1 LRAAAGRALHSAAM
15 SQGALDALRRLMGEA
30 ASGGAAKVDAVTALA
45 QRTLF
50 VPTWRI
56 GDDGFR
62 TVVNSSGI
70 AAMPVW
76 LDLAGIEEASRMFGW
91 AMPDGRVPYKEIGA
105 RAALGHALAHNLLVV
120 VELGGDPSMEIE
132 QDELRP
138 LLAARATPVP
148 PARMATPIAAPAGF
162 VPPAAEA
169 RMTQPTPAAQAASPR
184 VTPTPPARMPSPI
197 AAPAGYV
204 PGTPARKP
212 QRFDESSAPFAA
224 PPELPR
230 SSLADPQRA
239 QEAPQTRVSQA
250 QPSRVAAPDT
260 SRASQ
265 VARGSSVP
273 GGAVQATFGSG
284 PGAVTIG
291 PLQSEAGDTL
301 LRALADALRE
311 FPEVEWALL
320 ASVARGPAAAVPTV
334 AVRVDPSFRTRVG
347 DIVAAVRAAA
357 SSEGAGLDVLLLDD
371 AKLMKQARAAGQ
383 PFYPWRR

>member
-1 LRAAAGRALHSAAM
+1 
-15 SQGALDALRRLMGEA
+15 MGEA
-30 ASGGAAKVDAVTALA
+30 ASSGQAKSDAVTALA

-62 TVVNSSGI
+62 TVVSSSGV

-76 LDLAGIEEASRMFGW
+76 LDLAGIEEASRTFGW

-105 RAALGHALAHNLLVV
+105 RAALGHALANNLLVV
-120 VELGGDPSMEIE
+120 VELGGEPTLEIE

-138 LLAARATPVP
+138 LLAARATPAP
-148 PARMATPIAAPAGF
+148 PSRMATPIAAPAGF
-162 VPPAAEA
+162 VPPASEA
-169 RMTQPTPAAQAASPR
+169 RMTHPTPTAQGAAPAAA
-184 VTPTPPARMPSPI
+184 TPMPPARMPTPI

-212 QRFDESSAPFAA
+212 QRFDENSAPFAA
-224 PPELPR
+224 PPDLPR
-230 SSLADPQRA
+230 SSLADPQRVP
-239 QEAPQTRVSQA
+239 EASSPRVSQTEPA
-250 QPSRVAAPDT
+250 
-260 SRASQ
+260 RASQ
-265 VARGSSVP
+265 AARVVNAAP
-273 GGAVQATFGSG
+273 ATVQANFGAG
-284 PGAVTIG
+284 AGAVTIG
-291 PLQSEAGDTL
+291 PLQSEAGDSL
-301 LRALADALRE
+301 LNALADALRE

-320 ASVARGPAAAVPTV
+320 ASVARGPAAAVPAV

-347 DIVAAVRAAA
+347 EIVAAVRAAA
-357 SSEGAGLDVLLLDD
+357 SGAGAGLDVLLLDD